1 MTEMIL
7 QDRIVV
13 DQLYQHSN
21 CTSLHT
27 EYKKAIGEINY
38 QKLCPAEFDGVSC
51 WPPSFPGTNATRPCP
66 ASFKQVSVSRF
77 CKADGAWEPLNNG
90 TYNPCGLLQDHVA
103 ALRRVYGY
111 LRAPGAKVPAKWYLH
126 QRHAECLDKINEAQP
141 PAIAQK
147 DGINV
152 CPMTFDG
159 WSCWDFTLPGDTA
172 FASCPKYMT
181 GFDPTRFAFRK
192 CTENGTWFKH
202 PETGNSW
209 SNYTTCVD
217 VEDLQFRQLV
227 NTLYIS
233 GYSLS
238 FVALVLSLLL
248 FTCFKALKCTRIA
261 IHVQLFASFAL
272 NNLMWI
278 IWYYF
283 VVGDLDTVEK
293 NNTWCQVLH
302 VILQYLMVS
311 NYAWMF
317 CEGMHLHLAL
327 VVVFVK
333 DDVVMRWFY
342 AVGWILPALLASV
355 YALVRSYVV
364 QETERCWMEDSH
376 STWLLTAPVLLSMLA
391 NLFFLINVVRVL
403 LTKLHPRSSN
413 PAPRGMRKAVRATL
427 ILMPLFG
434 IHHILIPFRPEPRAP
449 GESLYQIFS
458 AFVVSLQGFCVACL
472 FCFANV
478 DVHGAI
484 RAWVRHLRRLR
495 ANPYAPSTGPTNT
508 ATREACVGL

>member
-1 MTEMIL
+1 MPSL
-7 QDRIVV
+7 DDRIVV
-13 DQLYQHSN
+13 NQLNEHIN
-21 CTSLHT
+21 CTTLHI
-27 EYKKAIGEINY
+27 EYRKALGENY
-38 QKLCPAEFDGVSC
+38 QTLCPADFDGVSC
-51 WPPSFPGTNATRPCP
+51 WPPTWPGNESTHLCP
-66 ASFKQVSVSRF
+66 QYFKQVNVSRK
-77 CKADGAWEPLNNG
+77 CTAAGVWEPLQNW
-90 TYNPCGLLQDHVA
+90 TYSACGLLQNHVEGLQRLYA
-103 ALRRVYGY
+103 M
-111 LRAPGAKVPAKWYLH
+111 LRAPGAGAPVKWYLH
-126 QRHAECLDKINEAQP
+126 QRHAECLDRINKAQP
-141 PAIAQK
+141 PAFVRQ
-147 DGINV
+147 GEFSSV

-159 WSCWDFTLPGDTA
+159 WSCWDYTLPGITA
-172 FASCPKYMT
+172 VSTCPKYIT
-181 GFDPTRFAFRK
+181 GFDSTRFALRK
-192 CTENGTWFKH
+192 CTENGTWFRH
-202 PETGNSW
+202 PDTGKPW

-217 VEDLQFRQLV
+217 VEDLQFRQIV

-233 GYSLS
+233 GYSIS
-238 FVALVLSLLL
+238 FVALILSLLL
-248 FTCFKALKCTRIA
+248 FTCFKTLKCTRIA
-261 IHVQLFASFAL
+261 IHVQLFTSFAL

-283 VVGDLDTVEK
+283 VVGDLGTVEK
-293 NNTWCQVLH
+293 NSLWCQGLH
-302 VILQYLMVS
+302 ILLQYLMVS

-342 AVGWILPALLASV
+342 AVGWVLPALLATV
-355 YALVRSYVV
+355 YALVRAYGVE
-364 QETERCWMEDSH
+364 ETERCWMEDSH

-434 IHHILIPFRPEPRAP
+434 IHHILIPFRPEPRAA
-449 GESLYQIFS
+449 GETLYQIFS

-478 DVHGAI
+478 DVHSAI
-484 RAWVRHLRRLR
+484 RAYIRHLRRLR
-495 ANPYAPSTGPTNT
+495 ANPYAPSTAPSNTN
-508 ATREACVGL
+508 TREACVGI